1 LETFMT
7 TLRKLV
13 LGLSAIAVALGAI
26 AACSPLTALNVLT
39 PDGTYDRIT
48 ASFGSHPRHK
58 LDVYTPQKR
67 DGAAAVVVF
76 FYGGTWNS
84 GDRGKYAFFGE
95 ALASR
100 GIVTVIADYRLFPE
114 VRYPAFL
121 EDGAQ
126 AVAWT
131 VSNIGQYGG
140 DPKQLFVMG
149 HSSGAY
155 NAAMIALDPRWLK
168 MVGLTPDI
176 FQGWMGLAGP
186 YDFLPIKNPDVKPVF
201 FHPDTPPESQP
212 INHAGAEAPPTLL
225 MAARGDDLVNPVRNT
240 GGLAQRLRNA
250 GVPVTE
256 VYYDDLSHTSL
267 IGAFSRPL
275 RGLAPALDEV
285 VRFVERYA
293 ATAAARDSIHPVPAV
308 PKTVIAERGTAFQ

>member
-1 LETFMT
+1 MT
-7 TLRKLV
+7 TLRKIV
-13 LGLSAIAVALGAI
+13 FGLSAIAVALGAI

-48 ASFGSHPRHK
+48 ASFGPHPRHK

-67 DGAAAVVVF
+67 DGAAPVVVF

-84 GDRGKYAFFGE
+84 GDRGKYAFLGE

-100 GIVTVIADYRLFPE
+100 GIVTVIADYRLYPE

-131 VSNIGQYGG
+131 VNNIGKYGG

-168 MVGLTPDI
+168 TVGLTPDI

-201 FHPDTPPESQP
+201 FHPNTPPESQP
-212 INHAGAEAPPTLL
+212 INHADADAPPTLL

-240 GGLAQRLRNA
+240 GGLAERLRDA

-256 VYYDDLSHTSL
+256 IYYDDVSHTSL

-293 ATAAARDSIHPVPAV
+293 STAAVPDSTHRISTISKAV
-308 PKTVIAERGTAFQ
+308 AANWRTALR